1 MRGTRGADH
10 WLVKGCVFFDTTL
23 REVITSLEGGSCP
36 LGLETRGRQRPS
48 SIKARLKDVW
58 NCFKKARRA
67 MEIMALD
74 VMIKDEGQDVGC
86 QLLC

>member
-1 MRGTRGADH
+1 MRGSKGANH

-23 REVITSLEGGSCP
+23 REVITSLEGRSCP
-36 LGLETRGRQRPS
+36 LGLETGGRERRS
-48 SIKARLKDVW
+48 STKARLKDVW
-58 NCFKKARRA
+58 NRFKKARRA

-74 VMIKDEGQDVGC
+74 VMIRDKGQDVRC